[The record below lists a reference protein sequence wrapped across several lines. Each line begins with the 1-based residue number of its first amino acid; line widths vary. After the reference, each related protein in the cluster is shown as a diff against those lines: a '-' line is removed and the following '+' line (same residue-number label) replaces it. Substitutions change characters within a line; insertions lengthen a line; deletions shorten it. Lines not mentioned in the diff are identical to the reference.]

1 MIQSI
6 SLKDDCNNRSKKGT
20 TRRSNNSI
28 RLLATEKSENGSS
41 SQTADVEKKNTAEK
55 KKSNYPKLHV
65 QTNGRVVAIGD
76 LHGDIQQAR
85 RALRIAGVLGKD
97 DDDNVNPQW
106 VGGDTVLVQVG
117 DVLDRGLSLIHI

>member
-1 MIQSI
+1 MGPRKLLTSG
-6 SLKDDCNNRSKKGT
+6 KKKVKMK
-20 TRRSNNSI
+20 RK
-28 RLLATEKSENGSS
+28 RL
-41 SQTADVEKKNTAEK
+41 QR

-106 VGGDTVLVQVG
+106 VGGDTGCSCKSGTCWIEATTRLG
-117 DVLDRGLSLIHI
+117 F